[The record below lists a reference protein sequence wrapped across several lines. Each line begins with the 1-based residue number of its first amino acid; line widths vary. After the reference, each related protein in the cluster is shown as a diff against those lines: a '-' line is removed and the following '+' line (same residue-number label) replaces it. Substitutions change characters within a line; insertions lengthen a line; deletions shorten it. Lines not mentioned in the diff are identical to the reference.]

1 MEQQRS
7 IGESSDGSL
16 YELDDWFVE
25 SIREF
30 SIADRSHLL
39 KFVLSSLDCL
49 PVNNAFTQVVG
60 GVIIK
65 DDPLFFILE
74 FLKQEDETAVL
85 LSIEEIPSD
94 EYLDLILDKTTFKY
108 YKDGKA
114 RRRNKKVKKNN

>member
-49 PVNNAFTQVVG
+49 PVNNSFTQVVG

-85 LSIEEIPSD
+85 LSIEE
-94 EYLDLILDKTTFKY
+94 
-108 YKDGKA
+108 
-114 RRRNKKVKKNN
+114 KK